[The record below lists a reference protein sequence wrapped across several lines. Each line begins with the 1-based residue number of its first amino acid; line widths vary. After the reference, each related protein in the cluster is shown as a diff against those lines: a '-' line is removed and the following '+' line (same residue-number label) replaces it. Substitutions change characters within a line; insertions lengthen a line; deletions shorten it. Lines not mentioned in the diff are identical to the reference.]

1 MAGSANPGE
10 PVIKQES
17 DPVELTGFKPSEVIE
32 LISDDED
39 EAVIISKSSAP
50 KASPSGPKSGNT
62 EKHHPTT
69 NIPTMAE
76 NTGNN
81 KPAPRTTEEILAMQ
95 KKIADRFRTQHPAK
109 APPPAPTTV
118 IDDIEARYAAAKA
131 RYLKN
136 KAKNEVDIAAEIEFM
151 KLEGEYSSYMR
162 KKQADDEFDQME
174 SADDEGLFVDQDFTA
189 PPLNPN
195 ESSDEDEVAASP
207 PKKRGRKRG
216 STTAPAQTAPKR
228 KRTGGKKDNRVP
240 GHDYSNNDVEE
251 ILERARVKA
260 KSGVTKRTKP
270 AGAGAAKGR
279 GKKQNESRIT
289 NIASVLGTDGESLW
303 IDKIYVMLTSL
314 QSSGMPQRLQIS
326 PTSQISPTRLVG
338 LMP

>member
-1 MAGSANPGE
+1 MAESANSGE
-10 PVIKQES
+10 PVIKRE
-17 DPVELTGFKPSEVIE
+17 PEHIELTGFKRSEVIE

-39 EAVIISKSSAP
+39 EAVIISKSSIP
-50 KASPSGPKSGNT
+50 NPPASPSDQPPETT

-76 NTGNN
+76 NTGNK
-81 KPAPRTTEEILAMQ
+81 KPAPTREELLAMQ

-109 APPPAPTTV
+109 APSPAPPPV

-136 KAKNEVDIAAEIEFM
+136 KDSNAVDIAAEIEFM

-195 ESSDEDEVAASP
+195 ESSDEDEAAASP

-216 STTAPAQTAPKR
+216 SATAPAQTAQKR
-228 KRTGGKKDNRVP
+228 KKTGKDNRVP
-240 GHDYSNNDVEE
+240 GHDYSNQDVEE

-279 GKKQNESRIT
+279 GKKQNQSRIT
-289 NIASVLGTDGESLW
+289 NIASVLGTDGEFPW
-303 IDKIYVMLTSL
+303 IDKIYVMLTSF
-314 QSSGMPQRLQIS
+314 QSSGMPQRPLIF
-326 PTSQISPTRLVG
+326 PASQILPTRLAD
-338 LMP
+338 LTP